1 MNPPR
6 RGLLQ
11 SSYERVHVVLLV
23 AIGAVLGTWWITG
36 KLPLIYQSQSRF
48 FMPEASDGFS
58 LHNEAE
64 NIPKGPK
71 LPTSNPET
79 QSSLRGL
86 MATSEFQLRVSA
98 KFDNLSSRDIEDSV
112 SIKVDKF
119 NLIVITA
126 EDTSPTRAA
135 EIANR
140 FPSLLQKDLRQRT
153 MLDVQKKQEHLLNA
167 DQARSKDLE
176 QLEGERLAF
185 LLDAGAADNATQT
198 SSLNSRLETLRTQ
211 VADLEVRRRTL
222 ELREKETRAQYE
234 RRREFIE
241 SSFTR
246 ESNPRIQELRSAIVS
261 AESEY
266 ASLLVQH
273 QPEHKKPKAKEKE
286 IEVLRLDLATQEE
299 LKDKS
304 WSFQVDPIRQD
315 LDRQL
320 SNLAVD
326 RSALDAELSVR
337 RSQLDKVARE
347 WAVLPAFSE
356 ELEAHN
362 RRITQSREILE
373 EIRDR
378 IEEFRLYQTRENQF
392 LEVVEAAVPAS
403 LSRPFFPKRRLLSA
417 ISGLIGLLLGIALA
431 SAMARAASWREEAP
445 W

>member
-153 MLDVQKKQEHLLNA
+153 MLDVQKK
-167 DQARSKDLE
+167 
-176 QLEGERLAF
+176 
-185 LLDAGAADNATQT
+185 
-198 SSLNSRLETLRTQ
+198 
-211 VADLEVRRRTL
+211 
-222 ELREKETRAQYE
+222 
-234 RRREFIE
+234 
-241 SSFTR
+241 
-246 ESNPRIQELRSAIVS
+246 
-261 AESEY
+261 
-266 ASLLVQH
+266 
-273 QPEHKKPKAKEKE
+273 
-286 IEVLRLDLATQEE
+286 
-299 LKDKS
+299 
-304 WSFQVDPIRQD
+304 
-315 LDRQL
+315 
-320 SNLAVD
+320 
-326 RSALDAELSVR
+326 
-337 RSQLDKVARE
+337 
-347 WAVLPAFSE
+347 
-356 ELEAHN
+356 
-362 RRITQSREILE
+362 
-373 EIRDR
+373 
-378 IEEFRLYQTRENQF
+378 
-392 LEVVEAAVPAS
+392 
-403 LSRPFFPKRRLLSA
+403 
-417 ISGLIGLLLGIALA
+417 
-431 SAMARAASWREEAP
+431 
-445 W
+445 